1 MLIYIAGII
10 AIPGDLIESA
20 YVDGAGNMQ
29 VIKKIILPHL
39 KPSFVVCIFWTISKT
54 LLQFSLTQGGPFK
67 STETLA
73 INIYQEAFEKNNY
86 GVGNAKAILFFVTV
100 VVFSLLQNY
109 LTRRNASES

>member
-1 MLIYIAGII
+1 MYKR
-10 AIPGDLIESA
+10 
-20 YVDGAGNMQ
+20 Q
-29 VIKKIILPHL
+29 
-39 KPSFVVCIFWTISKT
+39 
-54 LLQFSLTQGGPFK
+54 QGGPFK